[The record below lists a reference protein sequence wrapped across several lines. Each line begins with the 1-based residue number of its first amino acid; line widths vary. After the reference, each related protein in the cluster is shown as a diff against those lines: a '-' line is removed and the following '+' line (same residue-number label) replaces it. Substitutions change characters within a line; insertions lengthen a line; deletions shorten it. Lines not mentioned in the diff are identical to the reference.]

1 MSNEENNMHSSLYLS
16 NFSERLNEEI
26 DSRIQL
32 IKDEI
37 ANLQRHIDMADELR
51 MSDKNNNE
59 GYWHKDAYIQRQ
71 EEYIKSLQKALQRTR
86 EEWQKEI
93 IAEWKRWDS
102 LSAKEQEK
110 KFKEYGSSSI
120 KPNNGVKRIENYS
133 SEKDSVKIQFE
144 RNQQNNVEFGV
155 GRLNQELRAYSNYG
169 KDRICWSIL
178 VDKPIRREDM
188 IMINRDELK
197 ARFRGYRT
205 ILNKG
210 WNNWDSDRK
219 EEYRE
224 ARANLIYDLREL
236 IILLWKINYGKFSGW
251 HTFYREVYW
260 IFCRVCLFDVLDISE
275 GESARDREDKGFIK
289 TLSLE
294 LVWQSIERWM
304 FQFTFE
310 GLLAEVKRSKFNL
323 VTREEILSERDWIAY
338 PKGWTVEQK
347 REYKKENGI
356 ERKKHK
362 ERSDKGKERKKRKEK
377 VSVTDKQRELIEK
390 IVKWKRYHK
399 ESEKLS
405 QREIGEIFQTSQSN
419 ISKVLTIIDQY
430 HITYRNYNSILE

>member
-1 MSNEENNMHSSLYLS
+1 MTKENTSLLYIS

-59 GYWHKDAYIQRQ
+59 GCWHKDAYIQRQ
-71 EEYIKSLQKALQRTR
+71 EGYIQSMEKALQRTR
-86 EEWQKEI
+86 EEWEKAI
-93 IAEWKRWDS
+93 IDEWKRWDS
-102 LSAKEQEK
+102 LSAKEQER
-110 KFKEYGSSSI
+110 KFNEYGSSSI
-120 KPNNGVKRIENYS
+120 KPNNGIKRIEGYN
-133 SEKDSVKIQFE
+133 SEKDSVRIQFE

-188 IMINRDELK
+188 IMINRDEVK
-197 ARFRGYRT
+197 ARFRAYRT
-205 ILNKG
+205 ILNRG
-210 WNNWDSDRK
+210 WNNWDRDRK
-219 EEYRE
+219 DEYRE
-224 ARANLIYDLREL
+224 ARGNLIYDLREL
-236 IILLWKINYGKFSGW
+236 IMLLWKINYGEFKGW

-310 GLLAEVKRSKFNL
+310 GLLDEVKRSKFNI
-323 VTREEILSERDWIAY
+323 VENEEGRDWIAY
-338 PKGWTVEQK
+338 PRGWTIEQK
-347 REYKKENGI
+347 RDYKKERGI

-377 VSVTDKQRELIEK
+377 ISVTEKQRELVEK
-390 IVKWKRYHK
+390 IVKWKRNRGI
-399 ESEKLS
+399 EEFEKLS
-405 QREIGEIFQTSQSN
+405 QRELGEIFQTSN
-419 ISKVLTIIDQY
+419 HTIKVVLNLIDQY